1 MRSAILGAV
10 AGALLLAGCDSL
22 HQREVTQAAEV
33 SATVTAVNPTTR
45 EIALRTATGEA
56 LTLTATPDMRNFDQ
70 IKPGDVAT
78 MQIFGTVA
86 VRMADRSTP
95 NETNTFAL
103 LGRAPEGARPGAILG
118 KVTTTTVRFVSYDPS
133 TFQAVIVLPDGD
145 QMTVPV
151 QPGMRAFAAARTP
164 GERIEVMISDTV
176 AMFVKAPAP

>member
-22 HQREVTQAAEV
+22 HQREIQAAEV

-45 EIALRTATGEA
+45 EITLRTATGEA

-103 LGRAPEGARPGAILG
+103 LGRAPEGARPG
-118 KVTTTTVRFVSYDPS
+118 RSS
-133 TFQAVIVLPDGD
+133 
-145 QMTVPV
+145 
-151 QPGMRAFAAARTP
+151 AR
-164 GERIEVMISDTV
+164 
-176 AMFVKAPAP
+176 